1 MKEEQERRREIKKEE
16 GEQWGTNPKV
26 KQPKGTHTST
36 VMASS
41 LAKEAGDASTAGSHG
56 TYSNEKC
63 KEDECSDGKP
73 LTESRVSF
81 KEPIHHGCR

>member
-1 MKEEQERRREIKKEE
+1 
-16 GEQWGTNPKV
+16 
-26 KQPKGTHTST
+26 
-36 VMASS
+36 MASS

-63 KEDECSDGKP
+63 REDECSDGKP